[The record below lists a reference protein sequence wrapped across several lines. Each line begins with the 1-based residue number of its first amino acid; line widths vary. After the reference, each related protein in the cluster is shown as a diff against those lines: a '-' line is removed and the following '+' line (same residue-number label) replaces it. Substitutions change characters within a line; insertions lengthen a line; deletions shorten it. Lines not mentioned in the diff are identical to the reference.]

1 MTIAN
6 NTSKVLRLVE
16 GAMVGYEGGAWVI
29 VKINDLEK
37 VTIRRVDGL
46 DQDAK
51 LVSVASLNV
60 YFPPGGKELVEPD
73 VLLTEVSND
82 DWEEAKRRFD
92 LLQPLLQHVP
102 NRTAAVKAMASQAG
116 VSVATIYNWHKRWLH
131 SEKLSSLLPTKRLG
145 GKGKGR
151 LPESVEALIEEAITG
166 IAEYPSQP
174 TITSAYESL
183 TVSCKQAGVSVPNML
198 TFKLR
203 IRWRDQVSYLK
214 NRMGAKYAQ
223 EKFDP
228 VKANTIRADY
238 PWHMVQIDHAILD
251 VIVVHEKTNQPIC
264 RPWLTIAIDVNTRVV
279 VGIYISLEHPSAT
292 SVGACLA
299 HTILP
304 KEPYIKQLELDALV
318 TWPVWGVMRTLHMD
332 NGKDFRGERLMP
344 SFVQYLIERHFR
356 PGRTPRY
363 GAYIE
368 RLIGTFSRR
377 MKVVPGATTGKIP
390 DNPDYKPEEK
400 ARLTVSQIEK
410 WFVLE
415 VFKYH
420 RTPHRG
426 LNDQKPIEV
435 YQQAFLKPGKGLP
448 RALPPRRTDI
458 EDVKRDFLPEEERAI
473 TTEGVQIKARKYWDP
488 VLQAFLHYQ
497 RPGENV
503 RTTKFKFKVD
513 DRDVSFIWFFDEIR
527 SKWAKIPS
535 AAVNAVDVSRSEWR
549 QTKKKLK
556 EDGALDPSDQEIYSA
571 VLMQRK
577 ITEER
582 IEEVANSQLRTSRG
596 RLKKPAVP
604 KSEAKDDQK
613 RRERK
618 ARNDAQD
625 NAKPEQQPVTSS
637 STSSQGR
644 PSLDDLP
651 NLDGD
656 F

>member
-1 MTIAN
+1 MTAAD

-16 GAMVGYEGGAWVI
+16 GGMVRHEGGGWVI
-29 VKINDLEK
+29 LKINELDK
-37 VTIRRVDGL
+37 VTIQRIDGIVR
-46 DQDAK
+46 DVKITD
-51 LVSVASLNV
+51 VASLEI
-60 YFPPGGKELVEPD
+60 YSRPGATEFAEAD
-73 VLLTEVSND
+73 VLLTDVSNE
-82 DWEEAKRRFD
+82 DWEEAKRRLD
-92 LLQPLLQHVP
+92 LLQPLLEHVSD
-102 NRTAAVKAMASQAG
+102 RTAAVKASAAKGG
-116 VSVATIYNWHKRWLH
+116 VSVATIYNWYKRWLR
-131 SEKLSSLLPTKRLG
+131 SEKLSALLPTKRKG

-151 LPESVEALIEEAITG
+151 LSEIAEALIEDAITG
-166 IAEYPSQP
+166 IAEQPSQP
-174 TITSAYESL
+174 MITSAYESL
-183 TVSCKQAGVSVPNML
+183 MVSCKQAGVSVPNIQ

-203 IRWRDQVSYLK
+203 IRWRDQVAYLK
-214 NRMGAKYAQ
+214 NRMGAKYVQ

-251 VIVVHEKTNQPIC
+251 VIVVHEKTKQPIC
-264 RPWLTIAIDVNTRVV
+264 RPWLTIAIDVYSRVV

-304 KEPYIKQLELDALV
+304 KEPYIKQLELDSLV
-318 TWPVWGVMRTLHMD
+318 SWPVWGVMRTLHMD
-332 NGKDFRGERLMP
+332 NGKDFRGERLIP
-344 SFVQYLIERHFR
+344 SFLQYLIERHFR

-390 DNPDYKPEEK
+390 DNPDYKPEER
-400 ARLTVSQIEK
+400 ARLTVAQIEK

-420 RTPHRG
+420 RTAHRG
-426 LNDQKPIEV
+426 LDDQKPIEV
-435 YQQAFLKPGKGLP
+435 YQRAFLEPQKGLP
-448 RALPPRRTDI
+448 RALPPRRTDV
-458 EDVKRDFLPEEERAI
+458 EEVKRDFLPEEERAI
-473 TTEGVQIKARKYWDP
+473 TPEGVQISARKYWDP

-513 DRDVSFIWFFDEIR
+513 DRDVSYIWFFDEIR

-535 AAVNAVDVSRSEWR
+535 AAVNAVDVSRAEWR

-556 EDGALDPSDQEIYSA
+556 DSGMTDPSDQEIYNA
-571 VLMQRK
+571 VLMQKK

-582 IEEVANSQLRTSRG
+582 IEQAETAQAHSAR
-596 RLKKPAVP
+596 KKAKAPAVP
-604 KSEAKDDQK
+604 KAEAKSDQK

-618 ARNDAQD
+618 ARTEAAVQD
-625 NAKPEQQPVTSS
+625 DSH
-637 STSSQGR
+637 R
-644 PSLDDLP
+644 PSVPTSPPGQGKPNLDDLP
-651 NLDGD
+651 DLDGE